1 MAAISTTPPAQSETD
16 DRPVEAIDYAALNAA
31 YGSLLVTLVLA
42 ARQRGRH
49 EVEPIAGR
57 ELLPLGLATFA
68 LAKLVVH
75 EKIESWVRQPFVT
88 RTAEGERHPR
98 GHGLRYAVGEL
109 LTCTRCVGGWS
120 ALALVGLRVTSP
132 PASRVVTG
140 VLCASAIN
148 DFAQASFRWLCNRA
162 G

>member
-1 MAAISTTPPAQSETD
+1 M
-16 DRPVEAIDYAALNAA
+16 EAVDYAALNAA
-31 YGSLLVTLVLA
+31 YGSLLLTLVLA
-42 ARQRGRH
+42 ARQRRRH

-75 EKIESWVRQPFVT
+75 EKVESWVRQPFVA
-88 RTAEGERHPR
+88 RTPDGGLHPR
-98 GHGLRYAVGEL
+98 GQGLRYAMGEL
-109 LTCTRCVGGWS
+109 LTCTRCVGSWS
-120 ALALVGLRVTSP
+120 ALALVGLRVSSP
-132 PASRVVTG
+132 PASRVLTG

-148 DFAQASFRWLCNRA
+148 DFAQAGFRWLCNRA

>member
-1 MAAISTTPPAQSETD
+1 MPASSTTPPAQSETD

-49 EVEPIAGR
+49 DVEPITGG

-75 EKIESWVRQPFVT
+75 EKVESWVRQPFVA

-120 ALALVGLRVTSP
+120 ALAMVGLRVTSP

-148 DFAQASFRWLCNRA
+148 DFAQAGFRWLCNRA
-162 G
+162 

>member
-1 MAAISTTPPAQSETD
+1 MGAISTSPPQQSETD

-31 YGSLLVTLVLA
+31 YGSLLLTLVLA
-42 ARQRGRH
+42 ARQRRH

-75 EKIESWVRQPFVT
+75 EKVESWVRQPFVA

-98 GHGLRYAVGEL
+98 GQGLRYAVGEL

-120 ALALVGLRVTSP
+120 ALALVGLRVSSP

-148 DFAQASFRWLCNRA
+148 DFAQAGFQWLCNRA
-162 G
+162 A

>member
-1 MAAISTTPPAQSETD
+1 MAAISTTSPEQSETD

-31 YGSLLVTLVLA
+31 YGSLLITLVLA
-42 ARQRGRH
+42 ARQRRRR

-57 ELLPLGLATFA
+57 ELLPLGLATFT

-75 EKIESWVRQPFVT
+75 EKIESWVRQPFVA
-88 RTAEGERHPR
+88 RTAEGELHPR
-98 GHGLRYAVGEL
+98 GERLRYAMGEL

-148 DFAQASFRWLCNRA
+148 DFAQAGFRWLCNRA

>member
-1 MAAISTTPPAQSETD
+1 MAAISTSVPAQSETD
-16 DRPVEAIDYAALNAA
+16 DRPVAAIDYAALNAA
-31 YGSLLVTLVLA
+31 YGSLLLTLVLA
-42 ARQRGRH
+42 ARQRSRD

-57 ELLPLGLATFA
+57 ELAPLGLATFA

-75 EKIESWVRQPFVT
+75 EKVEAWVREPFVA
-88 RTAEGERHPR
+88 RTPEGDRRPR
-98 GHGLRYAVGEL
+98 GSGLRYAMGEL

-148 DFAQASFRWLCNRA
+148 DFAQAGFRWLCNRA
-162 G
+162 D